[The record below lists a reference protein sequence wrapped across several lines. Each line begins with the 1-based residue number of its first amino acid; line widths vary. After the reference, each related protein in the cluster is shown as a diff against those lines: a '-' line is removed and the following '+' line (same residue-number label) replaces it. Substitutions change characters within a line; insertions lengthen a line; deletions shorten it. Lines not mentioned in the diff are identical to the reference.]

1 MRGSTFFAMLLIT
14 FIPNIQLK
22 HIFEATFLEYYSQ
35 TFISARDFSATY
47 VRFMCVLCVAH
58 DKQILKRDCGIRNV
72 LIACAYSTYYIQIY
86 VCIWYI

>member
-1 MRGSTFFAMLLIT
+1 MITNAVYDKKLIHAWEYFFAMLLIT

-35 TFISARDFSATY
+35 TFISARDFSAIY

-72 LIACAYSTYYIQIY
+72 LIACAI
-86 VCIWYI
+86 